1 MSTAIL
7 EVRDVVRTF
16 GGLRA
21 VDEASF
27 HVDEGSITA
36 LIGPNGAGKST
47 LFNVVS
53 GFLSAERG
61 TVQFEGRRIDRAPA
75 HRIAQ
80 RGLVRTFQVP
90 RALTRMSV
98 LDNVLLAA
106 TRHPGERLNGLLL
119 HPGRVR
125 SRERSAHERAA
136 ELLALFRLDTHAGEY
151 AGVLSG
157 GQRKLLD
164 FARVLMAEPRLVL
177 LDEPMAGVNPA
188 YRDRDDVP
196 LRRARS
202 RHRHGGERPRD
213 RHERRP
219 CDRQRHSCGGAGRPA
234 RRRRVSGN
242 GASDVSKP
250 LLEVADVEAGYGEAL
265 VLRGA
270 DASYPYGA
278 SKDKKSVAFVVSK
291 GELDADGSPAAR
303 EPSLPL
309 PAPPSSAGGAAGG
322 ALTPASGA
330 IWMMSF

>member
-1 MSTAIL
+1 MSSAIL

-27 HVDEGSITA
+27 HVDERSITA

-47 LFNVVS
+47 LFNVIS

-75 HRIAQ
+75 HSIAQ

-106 TRHPGERLNGLLL
+106 TRHPGERLNGLVL

-125 SRERSAHERAA
+125 SRERRARERAA

-188 YRDRDDVP
+188 LGRQLVEHV
-196 LRRARS
+196 LRLRTETGMTFLFVE
-202 RHRHGGERPRD
+202 HDLDIVME
-213 RHERRP
+213 
-219 CDRQRHSCGGAGRPA
+219 
-234 RRRRVSGN
+234 
-242 GASDVSKP
+242 ASDRVIVMN
-250 LLEVADVEAGYGEAL
+250 EGRVI
-265 VLRGA
+265 
-270 DASYPYGA
+270 AS
-278 SKDKKSVAFVVSK
+278 
-291 GELDADGSPAAR
+291 GSPAEVRGDQRVVDAYLGTAR
-303 EPSLPL
+303 
-309 PAPPSSAGGAAGG
+309 A
-322 ALTPASGA
+322 T
-330 IWMMSF
+330 

>member
-7 EVRDVVRTF
+7 EVRDVVRAF

-27 HVDEGSITA
+27 HVDQGSITA

-47 LFNVVS
+47 LFNVIS

-61 TVQFEGRRIDRAPA
+61 TVQFEGRRIDRAPP

-106 TRHPGERLNGLLL
+106 TRHPGERLNGLVL
-119 HPGRVR
+119 HPRRVR
-125 SRERSAHERAA
+125 SRERRARERAA
-136 ELLALFRLDTHAGEY
+136 ELLTLFRLDTHAGEY

-188 YRDRDDVP
+188 LGRQLVEHV
-196 LRRARS
+196 LRLRTETGMTFLFVE
-202 RHRHGGERPRD
+202 HDLDIVME
-213 RHERRP
+213 
-219 CDRQRHSCGGAGRPA
+219 
-234 RRRRVSGN
+234 
-242 GASDVSKP
+242 ASDRVIVMN
-250 LLEVADVEAGYGEAL
+250 EGRVI
-265 VLRGA
+265 
-270 DASYPYGA
+270 AS
-278 SKDKKSVAFVVSK
+278 
-291 GELDADGSPAAR
+291 GSPAEVRGDERVVDAYLGTAR
-303 EPSLPL
+303 V
-309 PAPPSSAGGAAGG
+309 
-322 ALTPASGA
+322 T
-330 IWMMSF
+330 